1 MVASADIARK
11 PTAGAGLPAAVL
23 IAVYIVVLLIPL
35 FLGLRQELPRRSTA
49 QEISGSLLLIGFM
62 ALYLQFILSG
72 RFKWISGKFGID
84 LVIRVH
90 QIMAR
95 VLAILL
101 LVHPFLVVAPWHGVS
116 HAVKRGVV
124 LFLSPSINTGIAA
137 WFLLLVLMLL
147 AIFRDRLHI
156 RYEAWRLSHGIG
168 TAVMAAFATQHAIT
182 LGRHSDTMFITLWL
196 ILLAL
201 SVLTL
206 LYIYILKPLRKRV
219 HPYHVASNTRV
230 GEGLW
235 NLVIAPDNPEQLDFA
250 PGQFFWL
257 NLGRSPFSIN
267 EHPFSIASSRTALPE
282 ISFLI
287 KGNGDFT
294 SRIGEIPPG
303 TRAYLDGPHGNCT
316 LDGRSGAGI
325 AFITGGVGIAPAL
338 SILRQLHAD
347 AEPRPIRLVHGVE
360 REGEMVFVDEL
371 NEMQKSLDL
380 NAYLVVNEPSPDWP
394 GLRGIL
400 NEQMLN
406 QCLRKNGCEDWLY
419 FVWGPDVMMKSV
431 TRALRSW
438 GVPRRQIVAEC
449 FTF

>member
-1 MVASADIARK
+1 MVAGANIARK
-11 PTAGAGLPAAVL
+11 PAARAGLPAAVL

-35 FLGLRQELPRRSTA
+35 FLGLCQELPRRSTA
-49 QEISGSLLLIGFM
+49 QEISDSLLLIGFM

-84 LVIRVH
+84 LVIRIH

-95 VLAILL
+95 ILAVLL
-101 LVHPFLVVAPWHGVS
+101 LVHPFLVVAPWQGVS
-116 HAVKRGVV
+116 NAVRRGVG
-124 LFLSPSINTGIAA
+124 LFLSPSTNTGIAA
-137 WFLLLVLMLL
+137 WFLLLVLVLL
-147 AIFRDRLHI
+147 AIFHDRLPI

-168 TAVMAAFATQHAIT
+168 TVVMAALATQHAIT
-182 LGRHSDTMFITLWL
+182 LGRHSDTMFITLWS

-206 LYIYILKPLRKRV
+206 LYNYILKPLRKHA
-219 HPYHVASNTRV
+219 HPYHVVSNTRV

-235 NLVIAPDNPEQLDFA
+235 HITIAPDGPQQLDFS

-257 NLGRSPFSIN
+257 NLGHSPFSIN
-267 EHPFSIASSRTALPE
+267 EHPFSIASSRAALPE

-287 KGNGDFT
+287 KESGDFT
-294 SRIGEIPPG
+294 SRIGEIPSG

-316 LDGRSGAGI
+316 LNGRSGAGI

-338 SILRQLHAD
+338 SVLRQLHAD
-347 AEPRPIRLVHGVE
+347 SERQPIRLVHGVE
-360 REGEMVFVDEL
+360 HEGELVFVDEL
-371 NEMQKSLDL
+371 NEMQKSLDFH
-380 NAYLVVNEPSPDWP
+380 AYLVVNKPSPDWA

-400 NEQMLN
+400 NEQMLH

-419 FVWGPDVMMKSV
+419 FVWGPEVMMKSV
-431 TRALRSW
+431 TRTLRGW
-438 GVPRRQIVAEC
+438 GVPRHQIVTER